1 MLSNL
6 RLRMKLLLLA
16 LGPILLLAILLSGI
30 AVYELQSLA
39 EQQEEHTRN
48 SLIRDRRAELKHYVE
63 LARNAIGPIYERSA
77 EGDLQAR
84 DQAVAVFERL
94 SYGSEGYFWGYDGQS
109 RRVFQGATR
118 ERIGESFADYRDPN
132 GVYAIR

>member
-6 RLRMKLLLLA
+6 RLRMKLLLLS

-77 EGDLQAR
+77 EGDMQAR
-84 DQAVAVFERL
+84 DQAVAILEKMG
-94 SYGSEGYFWGYDGQS
+94 YGKDGYFWGYDTQTV
-109 RRVFQGATR
+109 RILQGNTK
-118 ERIGESFADYRDPN
+118 D
-132 GVYAIR
+132 

>member
-77 EGDLQAR
+77 EGDMQAR
-84 DQAVAVFERL
+84 DQAVA
-94 SYGSEGYFWGYDGQS
+94 S
-109 RRVFQGATR
+109 RRCAPTTSRVAHGLDASSGP
-118 ERIGESFADYRDPN
+118 I
-132 GVYAIR
+132 AIS